1 MSDRTKHATRRMQQ
15 RGIPELV
22 IDLLQRCGTWIR
34 CKGADRLIFDKAA
47 IKRLK
52 RYLGDSRAVAA
63 VERWLDV
70 YAVIGDDGVLIT
82 VAHQTHR
89 HIRG

>member
-1 MSDRTKHATRRMQQ
+1 MNDRTTHATKRMQQ

-22 IDLLQRCGTWIR
+22 IDLLRRCGSWIR
-34 CKGADRLIFDKAA
+34 CNGADRLIFDKAA

-52 RYLGDSRAVAA
+52 RYLGDSQAVAA

-70 YAVIGDDGVLIT
+70 YAAIDDDGFVVT
-82 VAHQTHR
+82 VAHQTRR
-89 HIRG
+89 HVRG